1 MDQHIINFS
10 AGRSSVKS
18 FMPYFH
24 IICLVTIIIFFGCN
38 NESENA
44 PVVNAIEKSGLENI
58 SLFTMNNEPI
68 DLQQYKGKTVFINFW
83 ATWCKPCIKEM
94 PSIQNAK
101 EMLKDEEI
109 VFLFATNDDVEAVTS
124 FKEENSFD
132 FNYVQVKNLEDL
144 NVQALPTT
152 FIFAP
157 DGSLQFSEAGFR
169 KWDDKESLD
178 LILKI
183 SRSNDK

>member
-1 MDQHIINFS
+1 MNKYIIAFFAGKSS
-10 AGRSSVKS
+10 AESPMTFYRIL
-18 FMPYFH
+18 F
-24 IICLVTIIIFFGCN
+24 LVPMLIFLGCS
-38 NESENA
+38 NEPDNA
-44 PVVNAIEKSGLENI
+44 VPITSTKSGLDNI
-58 SLFTMNNEPI
+58 ALYTMNNDPI
-68 DLQQYKGKTVFINFW
+68 DPQQFKGKTVFINFW

-94 PSIQNAK
+94 PSIQKAK
-101 EMLKDEEI
+101 EILKDEEI
-109 VFLFATNDDVEAVTS
+109 VFLFATNDDAEAVAT
-124 FKEENSFD
+124 FKEENPFD

-152 FIFAP
+152 FIFDPGGA
-157 DGSLQFSEAGFR
+157 LQFSEAGFR

>member
-1 MDQHIINFS
+1 MNKYIIAFFAGKSS
-10 AGRSSVKS
+10 AKLAMTFYRIL
-18 FMPYFH
+18 F
-24 IICLVTIIIFFGCN
+24 LVPMLIFLGCS
-38 NESENA
+38 NEPDNA
-44 PVVNAIEKSGLENI
+44 VPITSTKSGLDNI
-58 SLFTMNNEPI
+58 ALYTMNNDPI
-68 DLQQYKGKTVFINFW
+68 DPQQFKGKTVFINFW

-94 PSIQNAK
+94 PSIQKAK
-101 EMLKDEEI
+101 EILKDEEI
-109 VFLFATNDDVEAVTS
+109 VFLFATNDDAEAVAT
-124 FKEENSFD
+124 FKEENPFD

-152 FIFAP
+152 FIFDPRGA
-157 DGSLQFSEAGFR
+157 LQFSEAGFR

>member
-1 MDQHIINFS
+1 MIQHTITFL
-10 AGRSSVKS
+10 AGKSSDKS
-18 FMPYFH
+18 PMPIY
-24 IICLVTIIIFFGCN
+24 LIFFLVPLMIFLGCS
-38 NESENA
+38 NEPGNPPE
-44 PVVNAIEKSGLENI
+44 VNSIEKSGLDNI
-58 SLFTMNNEPI
+58 ALYTMNNDPI

-94 PSIQNAK
+94 PSIQKAK
-101 EMLKDEEI
+101 EILKDEEI
-109 VFLFATNDDVEAVTS
+109 VFLFATNDDTEAVAS
-124 FKEENSFD
+124 FKEENIFD

-157 DGSLQFSEAGFR
+157 DGELEFSEAGFR

-183 SRSNDK
+183 AHSNDK

>member
-1 MDQHIINFS
+1 MDQQTIKFITD
-10 AGRSSVKS
+10 RSSVTTFMSHVCIS
-18 FMPYFH
+18 FFVFIMTFM
-24 IICLVTIIIFFGCN
+24 GCK
-38 NESENA
+38 NESEIA
-44 PVVNAIEKSGLENI
+44 PVPGAAETTGLEKI
-58 SLFTMNNEPI
+58 SLHTMNNDPI

-101 EMLKDEEI
+101 ETLNNKDI
-109 VFLFATNDDVEAVTS
+109 VFLFATNDDIESVTS
-124 FKEENSFD
+124 FKEENPFD

-157 DGSLQFSEAGFR
+157 DGTLQFSEAGFR

-183 SRSNDK
+183 SHSNDK

>member
-1 MDQHIINFS
+1 MPFYRILFLVPMLIFLGCSNEPDNAVPI
-10 AGRSSVKS
+10 SS
-18 FMPYFH
+18 
-24 IICLVTIIIFFGCN
+24 T
-38 NESENA
+38 
-44 PVVNAIEKSGLENI
+44 KSGLDNI
-58 SLFTMNNEPI
+58 ALYTMNNDPI
-68 DLQQYKGKTVFINFW
+68 DPQQFRGKTVFINFW

-94 PSIQNAK
+94 PSIQKAK
-101 EMLKDEEI
+101 EILKDEEI
-109 VFLFATNDDVEAVTS
+109 VFLFATNDDAEAVAT
-124 FKEENSFD
+124 FKEENPFD

-152 FIFAP
+152 FIFDPGGA
-157 DGSLQFSEAGFR
+157 LQFSEAGFR